1 MHGRPKSTA
10 APFASTVVQ
19 RTRADGQLAE
29 RDVGI
34 PHAGVPTRGLESRAF
49 FVTVL
54 SFYSTL
60 VSILVVAAVVIGD
73 AGRHR
78 AAGRVV
84 IGEVD
89 RPLSSYFFLQFWLRF
104 QIGIATLFPGRLCF
118 AVVRARQKK
127 SSQMDN
133 L

>member
-1 MHGRPKSTA
+1 MHDRPKSTA

-49 FVTVL
+49 FVTVF

-89 RPLSSYFFLQFWLRF
+89 RPLSSYFFSAVLAAFPNRNRNPF
-104 QIGIATLFPGRLCF
+104 SRTTVFCRRPRAAEKIIANDG
-118 AVVRARQKK
+118 
-127 SSQMDN
+127 
-133 L
+133 

>member
-49 FVTVL
+49 FVTV
-54 SFYSTL
+54 F
-60 VSILVVAAVVIGD
+60 
-73 AGRHR
+73 
-78 AAGRVV
+78 
-84 IGEVD
+84 
-89 RPLSSYFFLQFWLRF
+89 FFLFHVGVNL
-104 QIGIATLFPGRLCF
+104 GRRC
-118 AVVRARQKK
+118 RR
-127 SSQMDN
+127 DR
-133 L
+133 

>member
-1 MHGRPKSTA
+1 MHDRPKSTA

-49 FVTVL
+49 FVTVF

-60 VSILVVAAVVIGD
+60 VSILVVAAVVIDD
-73 AGRHR
+73 AGRRR

-84 IGEVD
+84 IGEVA
-89 RPLSSYFFLQFWLRF
+89 RPLSSYFFMSK
-104 QIGIATLFPGRLCF
+104 
-118 AVVRARQKK
+118 VARPH
-127 SSQMDN
+127 SSSARGSAS
-133 L
+133 

>member
-49 FVTVL
+49 FVTVFF

-60 VSILVVAAVVIGD
+60 VSILVVAAVVIDD

-84 IGEVD
+84 IGEVA
-89 RPLSSYFFLQFWLRF
+89 RPLSSYFFMSK
-104 QIGIATLFPGRLCF
+104 
-118 AVVRARQKK
+118 VARPH
-127 SSQMDN
+127 SSSARGSAS
-133 L
+133 

>member
-49 FVTVL
+49 FVTVFL
-54 SFYSTL
+54 LFHVGVNRGPCRDRQSRP
-60 VSILVVAAVVIGD
+60 AAFVKRAGVRVVIDD

-78 AAGRVV
+78 AAGRLV
-84 IGEVD
+84 ISEAPD
-89 RPLSSYFFLQFWLRF
+89 TNHRPPW
-104 QIGIATLFPGRLCF
+104 
-118 AVVRARQKK
+118 
-127 SSQMDN
+127 
-133 L
+133 